1 MTGGP
6 AVPLGSA
13 ARSAAAP
20 AVASLPIPVLH
31 AVTSPEVV
39 AARGFADRARAVMAA
54 GRGRVAVHHRTG
66 DLPTRS
72 LFILAELLAEAQRST
87 GAWVVVNDR
96 LDVALASGVRG
107 VQLPARSFDVS
118 DARRLVGAAL
128 RLGVSVHDAP
138 GAAEGARGGADWL
151 VAGHVYDTPTHAGL
165 PGRGEALVRD
175 VVRAAGP
182 GGPPVIAIGGVT
194 PARVPALRR
203 AGAAGV
209 AAIRGIWAADDPPGV
224 VGEYL
229 SAPGDGDF
237 SGAGPHGQR

>member
-1 MTGGP
+1 VTGGP

-54 GRGRVAVHHRTG
+54 GRGRVAVHLRTG

-72 LFILAELLAEAQRST
+72 LFILAELLAEAQGLEQEVAKAMAAR
-87 GAWVVVNDR
+87 
-96 LDVALASGVRG
+96 DVALASGVRG

-165 PGRGEALVRD
+165 PGRGEAFVRD

-209 AAIRGIWAADDPPGV
+209 ATIRGIWAADDPPGV

-229 SAPGDGDF
+229 SAHGDGDF